1 MYPIRWSEGLW
12 ALLVLVAAATM
23 ACGLADTFTFLV
35 EPPTYPVGHRLVLL
49 GALGFAC
56 AAVWVWLRGGAL
68 WVKVLTALPAVVV
81 GGLALQ
87 FEDGWGWLPG
97 LFLIP
102 AALAAML
109 SHLRHP
115 AVGLQRTAAAS
126 PSEHH

>member
-1 MYPIRWSEGLW
+1 MYQIRWAEGAW
-12 ALLVLVAAATM
+12 ALLVLLSAVLM
-23 ACGLADTFTFLV
+23 ACGLADTFTFIV

-49 GALGFAC
+49 GALGFAG

-87 FEDGWGWLPG
+87 FEDGGWGWLTG
-97 LFLIP
+97 IFLIP

-109 SHLRHP
+109 AHLRHP
-115 AVGLQRTAAAS
+115 AGVARHLA
-126 PSEHH
+126 